1 MINKELTMSRELGIF
16 PFGSFFGRGFGD
28 LMNEIAGDGSVGS
41 IACYKSETATGTT
54 FMFDVPGVQKDA
66 IDIGFDDNGRS
77 LTVSAVRKFDNTE
90 MKMKARVAVPEKAD
104 PAGDVKCALK
114 DGVLTVTV
122 PLKKESQ
129 PRKLP
134 IA

>member
-1 MINKELTMSRELGIF
+1 MSKELGIF

-28 LMNEIAGDGSVGS
+28 WMNELAGNGAVGN
-41 IACYKSETATGTT
+41 IACYKTETDTGTT

-66 IDIGFDDNGRS
+66 IDIGFDDNGRI
-77 LTVSAVRKFDNTE
+77 LTVSAVRKFDDTE
-90 MKMKARVAVPEKAD
+90 VKMKARVAVPEKAD
-104 PAGDVKCALK
+104 STGDVKCALK

-129 PRKLP
+129 PRKLM
-134 IA
+134 IE

>member
-1 MINKELTMSRELGIF
+1 MSKELGIF

-28 LMNEIAGDGSVGS
+28 WMNEIAGNGAIGN
-41 IACYKSETATGTT
+41 IACYKTETETGTT

-66 IDIGFDDNGRS
+66 IDIGFDDNGRI
-77 LTVSAVRKFDNTE
+77 LAVSAVRKFDDTE
-90 MKMKARVAVPEKAD
+90 VKMKARVAVPEKAD
-104 PAGDVKCALK
+104 STGDVKCALK

-129 PRKLP
+129 PRKLM
-134 IA
+134 IE

>member
-1 MINKELTMSRELGIF
+1 MSKELGIF
-16 PFGSFFGRGFGD
+16 PFGSFFSRSFGD
-28 LMNEIAGDGSVGS
+28 WMNGDWMNEMSGKDAVGS
-41 IACYKSETATGTT
+41 IACYKVETETGTT

-66 IDIGFDDNGRS
+66 LDIGFDDKGRS
-77 LTVSAVRKFDNTE
+77 LTVRAVRKFNNTE

-104 PAGDVKCALK
+104 STGDVKCALK

-129 PRKLP
+129 PRKLT
-134 IA
+134 ID